1 MSRDDLVNANFW
13 RPGPVQGQQAGGEA
27 GSGGEEKSDIETRRY
42 THCCWQSLRLT
53 FLLNT
58 DFFRSLTVDFF
69 QVTSWDVTVVGTLSL
84 KIHGSVVLPWQTMGI
99 PFALLTP
106 LGPGQLSP
114 MFKFLSRW
122 LLIRCRRICV
132 NVSVAITNR
141 TTAPVV
147 QRFLWTLSM
156 NWHVR
161 ESGTSKRHKSTCETL
176 MLWNSTSSPRI
187 LDSFLCFFNA
197 LKFDELTSNPR

>member
-1 MSRDDLVNANFW
+1 MSRDYLLNANFW

-58 DFFRSLTVDFF
+58 DFFRSLRVDFF

-84 KIHGSVVLPWQTMGI
+84 KIHESVVLPWQTMGI

-114 MFKFLSRW
+114 IFKFLSRR
-122 LLIRCRRICV
+122 LLILCV
-132 NVSVAITNR
+132 VEYVPVAITNR
-141 TTAPVV
+141 TTGPVV
-147 QRFLWTLSM
+147 QTVEMKCEWR
-156 NWHVR
+156 VP
-161 ESGTSKRHKSTCETL
+161 KRVVPQKNVPKR
-176 MLWNSTSSPRI
+176 M
-187 LDSFLCFFNA
+187 
-197 LKFDELTSNPR
+197 